1 MAHHRHLIAALALG
15 LGAGGGV
22 SPAWADGAL
31 SLDGHQTSSSLDFRI
46 IIPPVLRIV
55 ENSYPLQ
62 LPAADAQTGRILAVQ
77 HLVLLSTLRKG
88 FCMELRLAQ
97 PRMTDWQLQA
107 SGSSGIQV
115 LPSSDG
121 GYRVCASRA
130 GRYNIALQHAFSLKD
145 NVPATA
151 APALS
156 WPVYMD
162 LAAL

>member
-1 MAHHRHLIAALALG
+1 MAPHRHLIAALALG
-15 LGAGGGV
+15 LGTLGNL
-22 SPAWADGAL
+22 SPAQADGVPSA
-31 SLDGHQTSSSLDFRI
+31 DGRQTSSSLDFRI
-46 IIPPVLRIV
+46 IIPAVLQVV

-62 LPAADAQTGRILAVQ
+62 LPAADAQTGRISAVQ

-97 PRMTDWQLQA
+97 PRMTGWQLQA
-107 SGSSGIQV
+107 SGSAGIQV
-115 LPSSDG
+115 QPSSDG

-145 NVPATA
+145 NVSANA